1 MNETIPGSSSVGH
14 TTAEISR
21 EAEKDRMSAEVI
33 TEGGRDRVLIYNT
46 VRTRGVL
53 CKHASFNEREL
64 DEERGRALG
73 REVDMDIPGVVR
85 MRVFVPVRERIRNQ
99 ADRSR

>member
-1 MNETIPGSSSVGH
+1 MNETAPGSSGMGH
-14 TTAEISR
+14 TTTEITR
-21 EAEKDRMSAEVI
+21 EAEKDGMSVEV
-33 TEGGRDRVLIYNT
+33 TAEGGRDRILVYNT

-64 DEERGRALG
+64 DEERGRALR

-85 MRVFVPVRERIRNQ
+85 MRVFVSVRERVRNQ